1 MNRPEPVLLGAPV
14 LLGVDV
20 GSTTTAAGLVTPAG
34 HVLSALQA
42 DTHRD
47 GPGTALDLLLDLVGE
62 LLAQAGQRGL
72 RVDGIGVGLPG
83 LVDVEGGMM
92 RKGFHRVPELAGVP
106 LVERL
111 HARTGIPVCIDN
123 DVNALALGEWTW
135 GPGRG
140 ATSMVV
146 LALGTGVGGAV
157 IVDGHL
163 VRGKAGSAGELGHVS
178 VNFDGR
184 RCICGIRGCLSVYA
198 AGYGMAGEYHRRTYG
213 DADGR
218 LAEASYAELPTDGD
232 AVFRAADAGNAEA
245 RAIIE
250 EACHAVGVAIGG
262 IANALNPEAIV
273 LTGGILKSLAR
284 WESRILA
291 HAAEFGFSSSL
302 ADAQIH
308 FVPGYKDQTVRG
320 GAALV
325 LYERARRARASA
337 DATDQNVAASPP
349 SRRGQED

>member
-1 MNRPEPVLLGAPV
+1 V

-34 HVLSALQA
+34 DVVSVLQA
-42 DTHRD
+42 VTHRD
-47 GPGTALDLLLDLVGE
+47 GPGTALDLLLGLVGE

-83 LVDVEGGMM
+83 LVDVEGGTM

-111 HARTGIPVCIDN
+111 RAQTGVPVFIDN

-140 ATSMVV
+140 AASMVV
-146 LALGTGVGGAV
+146 LALGTGVGGA
-157 IVDGHL
+157 IILDGHL

-184 RCICGIRGCLSVYA
+184 RCVCGIRGCLSVYA
-198 AGYGMAGEYHRRTYG
+198 AGFGMAAEYQRRTRG

-218 LAEASYAELPTDGD
+218 LAEGNYANLPSDGD
-232 AVFRAADAGNAEA
+232 AVFRAADAGDAEA
-245 RAIIE
+245 HIVID
-250 EACHAVGVAIGG
+250 EACRAVGVAIGG
-262 IANALNPEAIV
+262 IANGLNPEVIV

-284 WESRILA
+284 WESRIVA
-291 HAAEFGFSSSL
+291 HAAEFGFASSL
-302 ADAQIH
+302 ADAQIL

-325 LYERARRARASA
+325 LYERARAVPSSMK
-337 DATDQNVAASPP
+337 ATDDNAGASLT
-349 SRRGQED
+349 SRRRQET